1 MTATAIE
8 EFDPIAFPKLDAG
21 ELAALKRLATSCSFA
36 DGEIIFRAGDADLDL
51 FVVES
56 GAIEILNTSDENRH
70 VVTHLPGQF
79 AGDIDLLTRRPVIV
93 TGIARG
99 QTRLMRVPGA
109 RLREMLNKLPHVSEK
124 MLIAAQERRRLLT
137 ASGVLGLKVV
147 GPGKCRDTMLVRE
160 FLFKNFVPFTW
171 YDSASQQGQRLMA
184 GWGSPRKSPVIEC
197 GGGRLLINP
206 SLRELAQGAGVWRHF
221 PNESV
226 DLAIVGAGPAGMTA
240 AGYAGSE

>member
-1 MTATAIE
+1 MDSTNLVTDTSSE
-8 EFDPIAFPKLDAG
+8 PIAFPRLTAED
-21 ELAALKRLATSCSFA
+21 LALLKPLATPCTYE
-36 DGEIIFRAGDADLDL
+36 DGQTVFNAGSADLDL

-56 GAIEILNTSDENRH
+56 GAIEILNPSNENRH

-99 QTRLMRVPGA
+99 QTRLMLVPGA

-171 YDSASQQGQRLMA
+171 YDSTSEQGKKLMA
-184 GWGSPRKSPVIEC
+184 TWGSPKKSPVIEV
-197 GGGRLLINP
+197 GDGKLLVNP
-206 SLRELAQGAGVWRHF
+206 GLRELAQGAGVWRHC
-221 PNESV
+221 P
-226 DLAIVGAGPAGMTA
+226 
-240 AGYAGSE
+240 